1 MPEKR
6 PTHPALIHLIYDL
19 QHQAD
24 AQHQATRGV
33 ALDPSLE
40 RLRAWQS
47 QRLRHTYRD
56 FLADPMYRPACEFF
70 LSDIYASKDFS
81 QRDQDTE
88 HLYEIFSRYLPES
101 MLTLLADT
109 IELNHLSN
117 QLDQTM
123 SKALVEGLGVT
134 GEITPTAYA
143 AGYRF
148 CDNYT
153 ERKEQIERLVA
164 VMDEAAAGA
173 RGPIFIISLR
183 LVKAP
188 AHRLGWGELYEFLE
202 RGYQACRPM
211 RQVSP
216 FTGAIR
222 EREMRILER
231 IFASHPQPF
240 EW

>member
-6 PTHPALIHLIYDL
+6 PTPPALIRLIYDL
-19 QHQAD
+19 QHQAE
-24 AQHQATRGV
+24 AQRQAVSGS
-33 ALDPSLE
+33 ALDPALQ
-40 RLRAWQS
+40 RLRLWQS
-47 QRLRHTYRD
+47 QRLRRTYRD
-56 FLADPMYRPACEFF
+56 FLTDPTYHLACEFF
-70 LSDIYASKDFS
+70 LNDIYASKDFS
-81 QRDQDTE
+81 QRDQDAE
-88 HLYEIFSRYLPES
+88 HLYEIFSRHLPES

-117 QLDQTM
+117 HLDQAL

-134 GEITPTAYA
+134 GEITAADYA
-143 AGYRF
+143 AGYRW
-148 CDNYT
+148 CDNYAA
-153 ERKEQIERLVA
+153 RKEQIERLVA

-183 LVKAP
+183 LVKGP
-188 AHRLGWGELYEFLE
+188 AHRLGWGELYGFLE

-216 FTGAIR
+216 FTNAIR

-240 EW
+240 EL